1 MNIFLIHT
9 HHCLLP
15 LACWRHQMETFSAL
29 LAKVQWR
36 GALMFSLTW
45 INGRVNSR
53 EAGDLRRSLWP
64 HCNTNIE
71 TGLLLTFKLL
81 VPYKGTGYRHVE
93 PSAATVLIIII
104 RFLLISFAYQIF
116 GTHFRWAKGIFQN
129 GRRNPV
135 NFAAFGLVDLIVW
148 YNKELNWIASVCFA
162 MRNNKACC

>member
-1 MNIFLIHT
+1 MLTSSNGNIFRVTGQSPMARSFDVFFDL
-9 HHCLLP
+9 CLNKWSSKQSWGWWFETP
-15 LACWRHQMETFSAL
+15 LC
-29 LAKVQWR
+29 
-36 GALMFSLTW
+36 
-45 INGRVNSR
+45 
-53 EAGDLRRSLWP
+53 SLWR

-81 VPYKGTGYRHVE
+81 VLYKGTGYRHVE

-129 GRRNPV
+129 GRHNPV
-135 NFAAFGLVDLIVW
+135 NFLAFGLVYLIVW
-148 YNKELNWIASVCFA
+148 YTKELNWIASVCCA